1 MTSTEESDK
10 IITRAIG
17 EELRRARENLG
28 WSRTEF
34 VARLPSGI
42 GDRTLLAYEHGLRQL
57 TVTRLV
63 ELCHALGIGAPSL
76 LGQALQKAQVYLQ
89 HLVLQ
94 IDLRRLLDDTTEQR
108 FRPMLQWAR
117 TRLSQEPNGV
127 VEVTPSAIR
136 ELAAFVDCSH
146 DDLTTYLS
154 RFTPDA
160 TSS

>member
-1 MTSTEESDK
+1 MTNTEESDK

-17 EELRRARENLG
+17 EELRRARETIG

-63 ELCHALGIGAPSL
+63 ELCHALGVGAPSL

-89 HLVLQ
+89 NLVLQ
-94 IDLRRLLDDTTEQR
+94 IDLRLLLDDTSER
-108 FRPMLQWAR
+108 FRPMLQWAHA
-117 TRLSQEPNGV
+117 RLSQEPGGV
-127 VEVTPSAIR
+127 IEVTPSAIR
-136 ELAAFVDCSH
+136 ELAAFVGCSH
-146 DDLTTYLS
+146 DDLTNYLS
-154 RFTPDA
+154 RFAPG
-160 TSS
+160 SMR

>member
-17 EELRRARENLG
+17 EELRRVRETIG
-28 WSRTEF
+28 WSRNEF

-63 ELCHALGIGAPSL
+63 ELCHALGVGAPSL
-76 LGQALQKAQVYLQ
+76 LGLALQRAQVYLQ
-89 HLVLQ
+89 NLVLQ
-94 IDLRRLLDDTTEQR
+94 IDLHLLLDDTTDR

-117 TRLSQEPNGV
+117 ARLKQEPGGV
-127 VEVTPSAIR
+127 IEVTPSAVR
-136 ELAAFVDCSH
+136 ELAAFVGCSH
-146 DDLTTYLS
+146 DDLTNYLS
-154 RFTPDA
+154 RFAPESA
-160 TSS
+160 RS

>member
-1 MTSTEESDK
+1 MTSNEESDK

-17 EELRRARENLG
+17 EELRRARETIG

-63 ELCHALGIGAPSL
+63 ELCDALGVGAPSL

-89 HLVLQ
+89 NLVLQ
-94 IDLRRLLDDTTEQR
+94 IDLRLLLDDTTDR
-108 FRPMLQWAR
+108 FSPMLQWAR
-117 TRLSQEPNGV
+117 TRLKQEPGGV
-127 VEVTPSAIR
+127 IEVAPSAIR
-136 ELAAFVDCSH
+136 ELAAFVGCSH
-146 DDLTTYLS
+146 DDLTNYLS
-154 RFTPDA
+154 RFVPESA
-160 TSS
+160 RS